1 MEWLVELKSKY
12 DGVEFFG
19 QDDKAKIP
27 VGDKV
32 PVSTGV
38 RANNKG
44 ITAVGAKTQLAAMD
58 HDFHCSNLIPAV
70 TLQCNI
76 PPDVSGS
83 FFIGDEEEGNGQIF
97 VTLRD
102 ATFDPSK
109 VLDHCAQLIDALRKK
124 GLSPTVLVLQTDGG
138 PDHSL
143 KRVATKL
150 ALIATFK
157 ELDIDHLVVLR
168 GAPNGSARNKIER
181 AMSVLNLPLAHT
193 ALKRAEM
200 SEWAEKKMKSVSSM
214 QAVRDLA
221 SKLEKERKEAEDA
234 LPQLE
239 QSHNNF
245 VIAELREC
253 HLFSCLC
260 FSTIISILTTL
271 SHLLKLYLFS
281 RR

>member
-1 MEWLVELKSKY
+1 MKQTRYYLEWLVELRSKY
-12 DGVEFFG
+12 HGVEFFG

-32 PVSTGV
+32 PVATGV

-44 ITAVGAKTQLAAMD
+44 IVAAGGKLEAKD

-76 PPDVSGS
+76 PSDVSES

-109 VLDHCAQLIDALRKK
+109 VMDHCAQLIDAIRKK
-124 GLSPTVLVLQTDGG
+124 GLNTTVLALQTDGG

-143 KRVATKL
+143 KRVATKM

-157 ELDIDHLVVLR
+157 ELDLDHLVTLR

-193 ALKRAEM
+193 ALKRADM
-200 SEWAEKKMKSVSSM
+200 SDWAEKAINGVSSM

-221 SKLEKERKEAEDA
+221 AKLEKKRNEAEAA

-239 QSHNNF
+239 QDYNKF
-245 VIAELREC
+245 AIAESREYT
-253 HLFSCLC
+253 FYII
-260 FSTIISILTTL
+260 FIISE
-271 SHLLKLYLFS
+271 YLPSITFIHIS
-281 RR
+281 FVT

>member
-1 MEWLVELKSKY
+1 M
-12 DGVEFFG
+12 
-19 QDDKAKIP
+19 
-27 VGDKV
+27 
-32 PVSTGV
+32 
-38 RANNKG
+38 
-44 ITAVGAKTQLAAMD
+44 
-58 HDFHCSNLIPAV
+58 
-70 TLQCNI
+70 
-76 PPDVSGS
+76 
-83 FFIGDEEEGNGQIF
+83 
-97 VTLRD
+97 TLRD

-193 ALKRAEM
+193 ALKRADM
-200 SEWAEKKMKSVSSM
+200 SEWAEKKIKGVSSM

-234 LPQLE
+234 LPHLE
-239 QSHNNF
+239 QSYNNF
-245 VIAELREC
+245 AIAELREC